1 MIFQISLGS
10 FYGLD
15 SIIDFLIVIT
25 ALLIGYQSHK
35 IYTIIKE
42 KNYQYFSWAFLY
54 IGIAF
59 LFKILSNI
67 TMVHKVVLSDP
78 NLLHELVSHL
88 KYMQIFYFTVFSLYK
103 VLLVVGFLVLF
114 MIITKTNKKENVI
127 LFLYLSA
134 LSVLLSV
141 YFNFVFH
148 LTLVLIQ
155 VFLCLYFY
163 DNYES
168 NKSKKSFMVFIAFVI
183 ILLSN
188 FLGVIMDLDKLAY
201 LVDEILLLAGFSLL
215 LYTHLRIKNDKV
227 ENKFSQSNFL
237 KTKNDKEKNKTRDNK
252 RPSGNIGQRKKS

>member
-1 MIFQISLGS
+1 MHFQVSLGS
-10 FYGLD
+10 FYGVD
-15 SIIDFLIVIT
+15 SIIDFLIVVT
-25 ALLIGYQSHK
+25 ALLIGYQSHR

-59 LFKILSNI
+59 IFKILSNI
-67 TMVHKVVLSDP
+67 TVIHKVILSNPD
-78 NLLHELVSHL
+78 LLRELASHL
-88 KYMQIFYFTVFSLYK
+88 KYMQIFYFTVFTLYK
-103 VLLVVGFLVLF
+103 ALLIIGFLVLF
-114 MIITKTNKKENVI
+114 LIITKTSKKENVI

-163 DNYES
+163 DNYNN
-168 NKSKKSFMVFIAFVI
+168 NKSQRSFMVFTAFVI

-188 FLGVIMDLDKLAY
+188 FLGVIMDLDKTAY
-201 LVDEILLLAGFSLL
+201 IVNEVLLLIGFAILLI
-215 LYTHLRIKNDKV
+215 THLRIKNDK
-227 ENKFSQSNFL
+227 
-237 KTKNDKEKNKTRDNK
+237 EKNKARSNK
-252 RPSGNIGQRKKS
+252 RPSGNIGQRKTS